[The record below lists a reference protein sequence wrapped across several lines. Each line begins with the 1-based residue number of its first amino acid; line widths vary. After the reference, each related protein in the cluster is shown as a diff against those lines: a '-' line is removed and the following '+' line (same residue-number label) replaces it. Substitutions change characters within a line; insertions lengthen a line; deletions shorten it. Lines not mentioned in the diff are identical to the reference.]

1 MDKIATLSSDK
12 EQLEHLVLRLQ
23 VRLID
28 CLIQVMRLQ
37 VRLINCLIPV
47 MERVSFL

>member
-28 CLIQVMRLQ
+28 CLI
-37 VRLINCLIPV
+37 PV
-47 MERVSFL
+47 MERFYVILRFPEIVL